1 MIKMSYQ
8 KNIRLR
14 SDPRLDAKWA
24 HSVDIGKHIYLFLY
38 IKVHISHWSD
48 TDAGNMFTRE
58 GLSKLWNEMAMDG
71 ELIGNHTSFT
81 LSGTG

>member
-38 IKVHISHWSD
+38 IKVFTYV
-48 TDAGNMFTRE
+48 TDLTLMQAIC
-58 GLSKLWNEMAMDG
+58 LLAKDCQ
-71 ELIGNHTSFT
+71 SF
-81 LSGTG
+81 GMKWPWMEN